1 MDVDIDMGILVLGY
15 IWRWHI
21 HTVSMYIDGYWVRWD
36 LIYDILVFG
45 DGNKTS
51 HFERDFYILAMFGVF
66 LWDG

>member
-1 MDVDIDMGILVLGY
+1 
-15 IWRWHI
+15 
-21 HTVSMYIDGYWVRWD
+21 MYIDGYWVRWD

-45 DGNKTS
+45 DGNKSS